1 MSSARAGIY
10 LTPNQRYFYRKFGVV
25 MEAQGDARSRPQRLR
40 RLEVRRYSTLK
51 SVAPDHPDTRA
62 LGVGGSAVSWP
73 ALTCCR
79 RFVLTRLADFARS
92 RPVCFVLGRG
102 IVPRHVPLPSSLFSC
117 ELTRFA

>member
-1 MSSARAGIY
+1 MSPAGEVIPRNAS
-10 LTPNQRYFYRKFGVV
+10 LRHRKFGVV
-25 MEAQGDARSRPQRLR
+25 MEAQEDARPRPQRLR

-79 RFVLTRLADFARS
+79 RFVVDSLGGDARS
-92 RPVCFVLGRG
+92 RPLCLCFR
-102 IVPRHVPLPSSLFSC
+102 
-117 ELTRFA
+117 